1 MNTAHNLPRQFWERP
16 RFQRT
21 FGIRLRNKI
30 MSPDGLS
37 SLVALAVLAGIVTF
51 FVRHS

>member
-1 MNTAHNLPRQFWERP
+1 MIVAHHLPRQFWERP

-30 MSPDGLS
+30 NSPDGLS
-37 SLVALAVLAGIVTF
+37 ALVAIAVLVGIVGF
-51 FVRHS
+51 FARHS